1 MNKLFDIRMPFININ
16 TTNTNTLITK
26 EYILLKTIDNLPY
39 VILTVVC
46 IYVFYIFYFRYKLG
60 FWAVQPVY
68 HNYGIFGGFRRQGII
83 RKELPERNRYTNF
96 EKIQTIPYNAVLS
109 SQLFTKN
116 RWVKLLR
123 EHFLNNM
130 VEVSGSSRPSKKS
143 RNAFLPTEDFLLPQ
157 FKGHNSE
164 CYVSFYKEPVKKMNV
179 HYNNSTNDNTVINDE
194 EIIGTISTRPVHI
207 HIHNGGPNAKFDA
220 YYVDYLCVHKSHRKK
235 GLAAQ
240 LIQTHEY
247 NQSYANHQISIS
259 LFKKEGSWVKGIVP
273 LCTYMTYGFSVK
285 KWTKPPSLPSVDGI
299 RLIDITA
306 QNMNVLWDFLKEIK
320 NEKNRVF
327 DISIKQ
333 DVGNMIELVKTNN
346 IFIKAI
352 LKTNKVC
359 AAYFF
364 RKSCV
369 FIEDTLEILT
379 CYSSIKSFES
389 VITDKL
395 FVHGFKISF
404 WDIAAKYMFGFAAVE
419 NLSHNHIIIEDLMRK
434 TRPSIISPTAY
445 FFYNFAYNE
454 FKDTK
459 RVLVLF

>member
-1 MNKLFDIRMPFININ
+1 MSFFNIISFN
-16 TTNTNTLITK
+16 PTSFLSK
-26 EYILLKTIDNLPY
+26 EYIFLKTIDNLPY

-46 IYVFYIFYFRYKLG
+46 IYVFYIAYFRYKLG
-60 FWAVQPVY
+60 FWAIQPVY

-109 SQLFTKN
+109 LQPFTKN

-130 VEVSGSSRPSKKS
+130 VKVSGDSVSGSSASKPSKKS
-143 RNAFLPTEDFLLPQ
+143 LNAFVPTEDFLLPQ

-164 CYVSFYKEPVKKMNV
+164 CYVSFYKEPVKKMNT
-179 HYNNSTNDNTVINDE
+179 NNNNNAVINDE

-207 HIHNGGPNAKFDA
+207 HIHNGDPNAKFDA
-220 YYVDYLCVHKSHRKK
+220 YYVDYLCVHESHRKK

-247 NQSYANHQISIS
+247 NQSYANRQISVS

-273 LCTYMTYGFSVK
+273 LCTYMTYGFSVT
-285 KWTKPPSLPSVDGI
+285 KWTKPPSLPSLDGI
-299 RLIDITA
+299 RLIDITV
-306 QNMNVLWDFLKEIK
+306 QNMNVLWDFLKEVED
-320 NEKNRVF
+320 EKNRIF

-346 IFIKAI
+346 IFIKVI
-352 LKTNKVC
+352 LSNTNKVC

-369 FIEDTLEILT
+369 LIEDTVEILT
-379 CYSSIKSFES
+379 CYASIKSSES

-395 FVHGFKISF
+395 FILGFKIGF

-419 NLSHNHIIIEDLMRK
+419 NLSHNHIIIEDLVRK

-445 FFYNFAYNE
+445 FFYNFVYNE
-454 FKDTK
+454 FVNLKK
-459 RVLVLF
+459 VLILL

>member
-1 MNKLFDIRMPFININ
+1 MSFFNITSFN
-16 TTNTNTLITK
+16 PTSFLSK
-26 EYILLKTIDNLPY
+26 EYIFLKTIDNIPY
-39 VILTVVC
+39 VILTIVC
-46 IYVFYIFYFRYKLG
+46 VYVFYIAYFRYKLG
-60 FWAVQPVY
+60 FWAIQPVY

-109 SQLFTKN
+109 LQPFTKN

-130 VEVSGSSRPSKKS
+130 VEVSGSSKKS
-143 RNAFLPTEDFLLPQ
+143 LNAFVPTEDFLLPQ

-179 HYNNSTNDNTVINDE
+179 HYNNNTNDNSVINDE

-207 HIHNGGPNAKFDA
+207 QIHNGDPNAKFDA
-220 YYVDYLCVHKSHRKK
+220 YYVDYLCVHESHRKK

-247 NQSYANHQISIS
+247 NQSYANRQISIS

-285 KWTKPPSLPSVDGI
+285 KWTKPSSLPSVDGI
-299 RLIDITA
+299 RLIDITV
-306 QNMNVLWDFLKEIK
+306 QNMNVLWDFLKEI
-320 NEKNRVF
+320 EDENRIF

-346 IFIKAI
+346 IFIKVI
-352 LKTNKVC
+352 LSNTNKVC

-369 FIEDTLEILT
+369 LIEDTLEILT
-379 CYSSIKSFES
+379 CYASIKSSES
-389 VITDKL
+389 DITDKL
-395 FVHGFKISF
+395 FILGFKIGF
-404 WDIAAKYMFGFAAVE
+404 WDISAKYMFGFTAVE

-445 FFYNFAYNE
+445 FFYNFAYSE
-454 FKDTK
+454 FVNLKK
-459 RVLVLF
+459 VLILL